1 MFPGATLP
9 LFLDGRPKRQMHET
23 LVVPEA
29 IQHHVSAATTFGVQH
44 TAHRKV
50 PGEWPHQFAAEK
62 AQVGGDWA
70 LSGQRQG
77 SGHDQQQFVGGK
89 LKVL

>member
-1 MFPGATLP
+1 MKKSSKLSRALKANKQIMFPGATLP
-9 LFLDGRPKRQMHET
+9 LLLDGRPKRQMHET

-50 PGEWPHQFAAEK
+50 PGE
-62 AQVGGDWA
+62 
-70 LSGQRQG
+70 
-77 SGHDQQQFVGGK
+77 
-89 LKVL
+89 